1 MSVDI
6 FVARHG
12 QNEDNANGIVGG
24 HRDMPLT
31 DLGRQQA
38 NNLAEAI
45 LDLGLAFD
53 AVYSSPLIRASET
66 AEIISKVAHLP
77 KPQVKQNL
85 IERDCGYLTGKPAS
99 FLKTLPDSEVI
110 KTDEIIYFL
119 DPEGGETF
127 DHTLERARE
136 VIKEI
141 NELHA
146 EGRVLLVCHGDTGK
160 MIYAATMGK
169 SWREALTDFHF
180 GNAELIDLSGN
191 GDVHTIKFEQFN
203 H

>member
-12 QNEDNANGIVGG
+12 QSEDNVNGIIGG

-38 NNLAEAI
+38 NSLAEAI
-45 LDLGLAFD
+45 LDLGLTFD
-53 AVYSSPLIRASET
+53 TVYCSPLMRAHET
-66 AEIISKVAHLP
+66 ADIVSKIAHLP
-77 KPQVKQNL
+77 QPKVKQNL
-85 IERDCGYLTGKPAS
+85 IERDCGDLTGKPVS
-99 FLKTLPDSEVI
+99 VIQTLPADSVVKAGEL
-110 KTDEIIYFL
+110 TYFL

-127 DHTLERARE
+127 DHALERARQ
-136 VIKEI
+136 VIREI
-141 NELHA
+141 NELHKD
-146 EGRVLLVCHGDTGK
+146 GKVLLVCHGDTGK
-160 MIYAATMGK
+160 MIYAAAMGK
-169 SWREALTDFHF
+169 GWREALTDFHF

-191 GDVHTIKFEQFN
+191 GDVHLIKFEQFN